1 MPYSSNDTFEGS
13 GGEEM
18 TTAVFIK
25 PLWAL
30 IAVCIVGI
38 ILFAYLSYKSKY
50 QKEAQKNDR
59 RENT

>member
-38 ILFAYLSYKSKY
+38 ILFAYLSYKSKL
-50 QKEAQKNDR
+50 KEDNKYGR
-59 RENT
+59 RNQ

>member
-1 MPYSSNDTFEGS
+1 
-13 GGEEM
+13 M

-38 ILFAYLSYKSKY
+38 ILFGYLSYKSK
-50 QKEAQKNDR
+50 QEDKNGIR
-59 RENT
+59 NNSNT

>member
-1 MPYSSNDTFEGS
+1 MSYPSNDTFEGI

-30 IAVCIVGI
+30 IAVCVVGI
-38 ILFAYLSYKSKY
+38 ILFGYLSYKSK
-50 QKEAQKNDR
+50 QE
-59 RENT
+59 ENNGRTNSNQ